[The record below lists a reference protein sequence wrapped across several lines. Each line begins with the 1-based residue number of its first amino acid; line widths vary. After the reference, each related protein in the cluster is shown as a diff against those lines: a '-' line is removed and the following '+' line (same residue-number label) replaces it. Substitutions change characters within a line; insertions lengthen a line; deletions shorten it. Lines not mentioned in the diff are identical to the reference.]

1 MAQQEQ
7 DREDLLREATALV
20 ERVELLVAG
29 FGEPIVA
36 GFRRSGEGSIYFG
49 ADPVYQF
56 NGAGELRRA
65 YVDGRL
71 VKAERGQL
79 VFLRRERSAGQ
90 SFLIREEIATDVA
103 ASRLRTATAQLDQLR
118 AQLAAGQF
126 QLIGQVPAAVD
137 VLLRLRGWL
146 DRLPSPLRVA
156 AAPNVASPR
165 TVNPAAQKPEFN
177 A

>member
-20 ERVELLVAG
+20 ERVELRVMG
-29 FGEPIVA
+29 FAEPIVA
-36 GFRRSGEGSIYFG
+36 GFRRSGECSVYFG

-71 VKAERGQL
+71 VKAERGEL

-90 SFLIREEIATDVA
+90 SFLVREEIAADVSA
-103 ASRLRTATAQLDQLR
+103 ARLRIAAEQLDQLR

-126 QLIGQVPAAVD
+126 QLIGQVPIAVD
-137 VLLRLRGWL
+137 VVVRLRGWL
-146 DRLPSPLRVA
+146 DRLPCPLRVA
-156 AAPNVASPR
+156 AAPNVAFPPP
-165 TVNPAAQKPEFN
+165 VNPAVQKPEIKE
-177 A
+177 